1 MYIVRWLMSHPIV
14 ATWVLGAIA
23 ILLTVGSGKKEVVSD
38 QEKISEDTI
47 ELSEVIKSDDNNG
60 SVEVVNE
67 LNSIDDSKSVII
79 EEKAASNLVGTS
91 KNISDKK
98 IDVSKEIAPDVK
110 VVTKTLNDKEAT
122 LESKVANDSNGTDKG
137 DSKESAIADLGKLTS
152 EEMLLMAREAF
163 WNNGLDESAQI
174 YKKLIQVEPRILEH
188 RGELG
193 NVYWRQGYPKKA
205 AELYSEIAIPMIE
218 EGNSEKVANMIGF
231 IGLFYPDRAAEIHKR
246 MQSQKTTTNSNNIQN

>member
-23 ILLTVGSGKKEVVSD
+23 ILLTVGSGKKEVVSE

-47 ELSEVIKSDDNNG
+47 ELSEVIKSDDDSG
-60 SVEVVNE
+60 SVEVTNE
-67 LNSIDDSKSVII
+67 LNPTDDSKSAII
-79 EEKAASNLVGTS
+79 EENIESNLVDKS
-91 KNISDKK
+91 KNVSDTK
-98 IDVSKEIAPDVK
+98 IEVSKEMEPAAK
-110 VVTKTLNDKEAT
+110 ALTTTLNDKEET
-122 LESKVANDSNGTDKG
+122 LESKVADDSNGTNEVE
-137 DSKESAIADLGKLTS
+137 SKDSAIADLRQVTS

-174 YKKLIQVEPRILEH
+174 YKNLIKMEPKILEH

-218 EGNSEKVANMIGF
+218 EGNSEKVVNMIGF
-231 IGLFYPDRAAEIHKR
+231 IGLFYPDRAAEIHNR
-246 MQSQKTTTNSNNIQN
+246 MQATTTSNVQN